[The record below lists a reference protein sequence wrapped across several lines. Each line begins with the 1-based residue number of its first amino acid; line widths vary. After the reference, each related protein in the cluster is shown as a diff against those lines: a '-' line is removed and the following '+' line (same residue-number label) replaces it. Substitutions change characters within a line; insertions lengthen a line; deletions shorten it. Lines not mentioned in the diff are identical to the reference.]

1 MKRVFEVAAVA
12 ILLTGTSLPAQVTR
26 QDLDIPASKKVTLKA
41 TYYNPG
47 APGPGMLLL
56 HQCNSDRTSWD
67 RLARELSEAG
77 VHVLTFDYRGYGESV
92 AAGASRSER
101 RQMRRKW
108 PDDANRAYLALVSQ
122 EGVDKTRMAAG
133 GASCGVHQAILV
145 SIRHPEVKTLLL
157 LSGRTNEEGAIHV
170 RDTADMAVFGSASEE
185 DETPA
190 KFLEALM
197 KLSKHEESKMVMNN
211 YAGHGVPMFRAIPSL
226 MPEVVEWVK
235 GRLLSPIPTS
245 E

>member
-1 MKRVFEVAAVA
+1 MTKAIWAGVAS
-12 ILLTGTSLPAQVTR
+12 LLLAAAPLTAQVTR
-26 QDLDIPASKKVTLKA
+26 QDMDIPAGKKVTLKA

-108 PDDANRAYLALVSQ
+108 PDDADRAYATLLSQ

-133 GASCGVHQAILV
+133 GASCGVHQAALLAV
-145 SIRHPEVKTLLL
+145 RHPEIKTLLL
-157 LSGRTNEEGAIHV
+157 LSGRTNQEGAFHI
-170 RDTADMAVFGSASEE
+170 RDTADLAVFGSASEE

-190 KFLEALM
+190 IFLTAL
-197 KLSKHEESKMVMNN
+197 LNVSKHAESKMVMNN

-226 MPEVVEWVK
+226 MPEVVGWLK
-235 GRLLSPIPTS
+235 GRLQ
-245 E
+245 